1 MSLKIISEYFKRLLP
16 GYDHAKL
23 KPKKQRKKHYRTNR
37 KARKKTNKRKKTKKI
52 KRKMNIRASVKPAIK
67 KERRNRIREYP
78 GVEPTI
84 NADEINNLEKLIKM
98 REEIEKKIKK
108 LPQGEK
114 FSFRVYEVLE
124 KINEYISDIYIS
136 KTKSK
141 DLPGI
146 EGFKDLSDE
155 IEMLKGNF
163 PTPSEVDV
171 TATQEQGLDEEPEPE
186 PEPEPE
192 LGQWASGI

>member
-16 GYDHAKL
+16 GYNNTKI
-23 KPKKQRKKHYRTNR
+23 KYKKQRKKHYRTNR
-37 KARKKTNKRKKTKKI
+37 KERKKTNKRKKTKKTKKI
-52 KRKMNIRASVKPAIK
+52 KRKMNIRAGVKPAIEK
-67 KERRNRIREYP
+67 KNRKRDRIRKYP

-114 FSFRVYEVLE
+114 FPFRVYEVLE

-136 KTKSK
+136 ETKSE
-141 DLPGI
+141 DLPGS
-146 EGFKDLSDE
+146 EGFKDLSHD
-155 IEMLKGNF
+155 IEMLKGEF
-163 PTPSEVDV
+163 PTLSEEDV
-171 TATQEQGLDEEPEPE
+171 AAAQEQGLEQGLEQELELEP
-186 PEPEPE
+186 
-192 LGQWASGI
+192 SGI